1 MSNYSST
8 TAAIIQQAQAL
19 EKTLPIR
26 NEACRSK
33 FFFHPQPTN
42 KVCLFFHGF
51 TAAPYQ
57 FEPVSKIL
65 FEAGY
70 NVLIPLLPGH
80 GIAGKWN
87 SKNPPPLPIE
97 REIYQDFALSWLKVA
112 QSLGNEIVVGGLSGG
127 GTLAA
132 WLALECS
139 QEIKKV
145 LLFSPY
151 LSSYNTILDLFVE
164 ILPIYY
170 DWDGKPDTDTI
181 GYGGFKMPALR
192 LFLDMGQ
199 EILERVKYYPTAPI
213 FVISSENDK
222 AIDPEE
228 LQALFESLR
237 NKQSKSWSYRFN
249 KIFEIPH
256 TMMTEAEGNKY
267 QNLLNA
273 LVKAYVLSDI
283 SWEQLLGIGYQML
296 QGKTFDTAVKELSLN
311 EVVVPEVSNLLTIL
325 DKGMMIEAH
334 K

>member
-8 TAAIIQQAQAL
+8 IAAIIEQTEAL
-19 EKTLPIR
+19 EKTLPLK

-33 FFFHPQPTN
+33 FFFHPQPTA

-57 FEPVSKIL
+57 FEPISKIL

-87 SKNPPPLPIE
+87 SKNPPPLPTE
-97 REIYQDFALSWLKVA
+97 REVYQEFALSWLKVA

-139 QEIKKV
+139 QEINKA

-199 EILERVKYYPTAPI
+199 EIVERVRYYPTAPML
-213 FVISSENDK
+213 VISSENDK
-222 AIDPEE
+222 AIDPED
-228 LQALFESLR
+228 LKAFFESLMK
-237 NKQSKSWSYRFN
+237 KQSKSWYYRFE
-249 KIFEIPH
+249 KFFEIPH

-283 SWEQLLGIGYQML
+283 SWEQLLEIGYHML
-296 QGKTFDTAVKELSLN
+296 QGKTFDAAVKELSLS
-311 EVVVPEVSNLLTIL
+311 EVVVPEVSNFLAIL
-325 DKGMMIEAH
+325 DKEIMIKAH